1 LQNSKF
7 DLPLKVGLLLAT
19 LSWFSW
25 VFFDFNIGIFNRH
38 ITFPTIIEDIP
49 GVWGVGFRMAAAAIL
64 IIIVVLFVIRREF
77 SRPEATTA
85 FRFVLLFEAFYF
97 AGFLGGALNG
107 WKRNYFT
114 LPRILEQGLPCFV
127 IGILIPVVLIK
138 LFFEL
143 NPSKPKKGA
152 VKWALIYVTA
162 FLFVFWLNNMGYW
175 VAAVLAK
182 GVDYITQYPINLLS
196 FAVTIV
202 GLLLLFLY
210 AADFSSKWLR
220 IGTLEKL
227 DLRRVGVVVTLLG
240 LYPLF
245 ILLLWLFFGSVGG
258 WGTWY
263 AWFLGHGYMTFIALP
278 LPFISLPLLFRS
290 RIKSEDA
297 KLGAG
302 KRKMLNLDRKQ
313 LTSLLF
319 LTQALGIGFF
329 TIFSLAYYIPFPS
342 TQVLTGTEPFLS
354 LLRIFGSLF
363 FIFTLVLTAL
373 SFRTKITYKT
383 PQ

>member
-1 LQNSKF
+1 
-7 DLPLKVGLLLAT
+7 
-19 LSWFSW
+19 
-25 VFFDFNIGIFNRH
+25 
-38 ITFPTIIEDIP
+38 
-49 GVWGVGFRMAAAAIL
+49 
-64 IIIVVLFVIRREF
+64 
-77 SRPEATTA
+77 
-85 FRFVLLFEAFYF
+85 
-97 AGFLGGALNG
+97 
-107 WKRNYFT
+107 
-114 LPRILEQGLPCFV
+114 LPCFV
-127 IGILIPVVLIK
+127 QGILIPAILIK

-143 NPSKPKKGA
+143 NPNKPKKGA
-152 VKWALIYVTA
+152 VKWALIYVTV
-162 FLFVFWLNNMGYW
+162 FLFVFWLNNTGYW
-175 VAAVLAK
+175 VATVLVK
-182 GVDYITQYPINLLS
+182 GADYITQYPINLLS

-210 AADFSSKWLR
+210 VADFSSKWLR

-227 DLRRVGVVVTLLG
+227 DLRTIGAVVTLLG

-245 ILLLWLFFGSVGG
+245 IFLLWLFFGSVGG

-278 LPFISLPLLFRS
+278 IPFISLPLLFSS
-290 RIKSEDA
+290 RANIEDA
-297 KLGAG
+297 KLGAR
-302 KRKMLNLDRKQ
+302 KRKMLNLDRKR

-319 LTQALGIGFF
+319 LTQALGIVFF
-329 TIFSLAYYIPFPS
+329 TTFSLAYYIPIPS

-354 LLRIFGSLF
+354 LLRIFGTLY